1 MSRGY
6 QLAYRRGITPWE
18 RAGEAGKQ
26 QLASLLEREEQE
38 RAVPYGKALDLGCG
52 RGIHSIDLAR
62 RGWEVTAV
70 DVVPKAIQDAKKRA
84 AERGVPVD
92 FVVAD
97 VTAMSASDVGRGFT
111 FFLDVGCFH
120 GLADNQRLAMAES
133 VTNLATSDATL
144 LLLAFQPGK
153 RGPLPRGASRQ
164 DVERFLDRWTVV
176 DEGAAETAGIP
187 RPLKKASPRWYR
199 LRRS

>member
-1 MSRGY
+1 MSRAY
-6 QLAYRRGITPWE
+6 KIAYRLGITPWE

-26 QLASLLEREEQE
+26 QLAGLLDREEQE
-38 RAVPYGKALDLGCG
+38 RALPYGKALDLGCG
-52 RGIHSIDLAR
+52 RGTHSIDLAR

-97 VTAMSASDVGRGFT
+97 VTAMSASDVGKGFA

-120 GLADNQRLAMAES
+120 GLTDNQRLAMAES
-133 VTNLATSDATL
+133 VTNVATADATL
-144 LLLAFQPGK
+144 LLMAFQPGK
-153 RGPLPRGASRQ
+153 RGPLPRGAGLQ
-164 DVERFLDRWTVV
+164 DIERSFDRWAVV
-176 DEGAAETAGIP
+176 DEGAAETAGMP
-187 RPLKKASPRWYR
+187 GPLKKASPRWYR
-199 LRRS
+199 LRRR